1 MALLSAVN
9 HDWSIEEGRMGR
21 RDMLNVVGGFE
32 GKDTMERERERSREF
47 ERERESWL

>member
-9 HDWSIEEGRMGR
+9 HDWSREEGRMGV

-32 GKDTMERERERSREF
+32 AKDTVEREKMRVG
-47 ERERESWL
+47 

>member
-9 HDWSIEEGRMGR
+9 HDWSGEEGRMGG
-21 RDMLNVVGGFE
+21 RDILNVVGRFE
-32 GKDTMERERERSREF
+32 AKDIMER